1 MNRRGS
7 RWWQEEQLE
16 DDSSC
21 PNRND
26 GDLDQGG
33 GRGGV
38 GKRQMDL
45 GAILEVELRGPA
57 MDWVYRS
64 IVP

>member
-1 MNRRGS
+1 MMVTWIKVGA
-7 RWWQEEQLE
+7 
-16 DDSSC
+16 
-21 PNRND
+21 
-26 GDLDQGG
+26 G
-33 GRGGV
+33 GGV